1 MPTGTAEEGLRIS
14 SGRADAA
21 GSSIDIV
28 GRSLVMQNLFRE
40 LESVGCSDASVLIE
54 GETGV
59 GKNLVARAIHRQSQ
73 RTDESFVALSAANI
87 PESLFESE
95 LFGHVKGAFSG
106 AVENHRGL
114 ARAAEGGTLFL
125 DEVGELSLSN
135 QAKLL
140 FFLDHKE
147 VRPVGGLRQTKVDFR
162 LISATNR
169 DLLDLVRQRAF
180 RRDLY
185 YRLRVISLRVPSLR
199 ERREDVQLLVSYFL
213 EKLARRYDKPIPR
226 LSASALAKLEA
237 HDWEG
242 NVRELENEL
251 ERAVVMTPEGEEI
264 GAQLLLA
271 STRVVVSRPQAQ
283 PTSLRE
289 SRHAAERSVILQ
301 TLKRRRWNVSGAARE
316 LGISRVGL
324 TRKLKRLGI
333 QRPGCGTEADL
344 PLS

>member
-1 MPTGTAEEGLRIS
+1 MPIESAEGGVRPSSDSRETAE
-14 SGRADAA
+14 
-21 GSSIDIV
+21 SSIDIV
-28 GRSLVMQNLFRE
+28 GRSPAMQDLFRE
-40 LESVGCSDASVLIE
+40 LESVGCSDASVLVE

-59 GKNLVARAIHRQSQ
+59 GKNLVARAIHLQSP
-73 RTDESFVALSAANI
+73 RAASPFVALSAANI
-87 PESLFESE
+87 PEPLFESE

-106 AVENHRGL
+106 ALESHRGL

-125 DEVGELSLSN
+125 DEVGELSLAN

-147 VRPVGGLRQTKVDFR
+147 VRPVGGLRQTRVDFR

-169 DLLDLVRQRAF
+169 DLLELVRQRAF

-199 ERREDVQLLVSYFL
+199 ERREDVPLLVAYFL
-213 EKLARRYDKPIPR
+213 DKLSKKYGKPAPR
-226 LSASALAKLEA
+226 LSAKALAKLER
-237 HDWEG
+237 HNWEG
-242 NVRELENEL
+242 NVRELENEI
-251 ERAVVMTPEGEEI
+251 ERAVVMTPAGLEI
-264 GAQLLLA
+264 DPQTLILTTGAVA
-271 STRVVVSRPQAQ
+271 APQRQ
-283 PTSLRE
+283 PSSLRE

-301 TLKRRRWNVSGAARE
+301 TLQRRRWNVSASARE

-333 QRPGCGTEADL
+333 RRPGYGRSSDL
-344 PLS
+344 STS